1 MTAPWLAQF
10 RIESDQ
16 ASIAGMVR
24 TRFDSCSRLIGQPLH
39 CNPLPSGEHL
49 GAVMGGLVRCL
60 RANRQKTRKLVK
72 VARHGLAV
80 FNLRAIQRIDL
91 EENRPGELARSRGCL
106 DFALHKSANVAHGD
120 SEIVLGLHV
129 DPELRSVAENNGRGA
144 SAVSAVTE
152 RCSLVYRRYGLRD
165 TQCPCQRIGRGRW
178 WGIWESTGRYISKC
192 KRQAAATH
200 PRLDGGAALFRVGH
214 CRFNLILS
222 R

>member
-24 TRFDSCSRLIGQPLH
+24 TRFDSCSRLMGQPLH

-152 RCSLVYRRYGLRD
+152 RCSLVYRRYGLMGHAVPVPAHWPR
-165 TQCPCQRIGRGRW
+165 PLVGHL
-178 WGIWESTGRYISKC
+178 GIDRALYFQMQETGRRYPPTARRRC
-192 KRQAAATH
+192 R
-200 PRLDGGAALFRVGH
+200 ALSSRT
-214 CRFNLILS
+214 LS
-222 R
+222 I